1 MTALLE
7 RVLTDEETF
16 TSSKESIEVVVELER
31 RRLLVAEGKSCL
43 LPEEESWNRIR
54 AAGYDV

>member
-7 RVLTDEETF
+7 RVLTDEESF
-16 TSSKESIEVVVELER
+16 TSSKESIEVALELER
-31 RRLLVAEGKSCL
+31 RRMLVAEGKSRL